1 MYYKLKESLSTIPFN
16 KMVYPLSLS
25 LSSTLPLLYQEGG
38 QYGHFTRCEHFWIF
52 WVKVARG
59 GRQFYIFLLIS
70 NLNNY
75 YIINFC

>member
-1 MYYKLKESLSTIPFN
+1 MYQNMGLINASLFLTSI
-16 KMVYPLSLS
+16 K
-25 LSSTLPLLYQEGG
+25 EGG